1 MRNKKIF
8 LFLFLIQSVIGKS
21 QTLVF
26 GGFASFAISDSLNAN
41 SGGSF
46 VWNDSRSSCIML
58 QGGNIYGN
66 GEIYNKKEK
75 FQETCKEPASFSII
89 KVYPNPGFGNYWIEG
104 QNIQTIEILDNL
116 GRLILSPKIPNDLVK
131 IPISI
136 IDQAEGNYFVKIID
150 INGKQST
157 FSIIKLQL

>member
-8 LFLFLIQSVIGKS
+8 LFLFLIQSVVGKS

-46 VWNDSRSSCIML
+46 VWNDSRTSCIML

-66 GEIYNKKEK
+66 VEIYNKKET
-75 FQETCKEPASFSII
+75 FQETCKIPASFSII
-89 KVYPNPGFGNYWIEG
+89 KVYPNPGFGDYWVEG

-136 IDQAEGNYFVKIID
+136 IDQAEGSYFVKIID
-150 INGKQST
+150 INGQQST